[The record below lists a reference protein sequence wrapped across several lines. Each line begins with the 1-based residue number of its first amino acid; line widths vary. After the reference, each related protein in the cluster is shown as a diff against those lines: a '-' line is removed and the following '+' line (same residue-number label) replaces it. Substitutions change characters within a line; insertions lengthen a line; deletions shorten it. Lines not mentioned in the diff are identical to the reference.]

1 MARPVPAP
9 SSRLRTLPLST
20 FTITLALFAF
30 TACADRATGPGD
42 RADPDVSSAP
52 LALRNDRGAGRAPDV
67 GTVSRT
73 PFGLPPLAERA
84 KPNVGQP
91 DDGEPPLPKRHH
103 PHEPP
108 GAASHDATSTKL
120 LSYHGG
126 RVQTTPRIYLIYWG
140 PNWFT
145 GGDPDGVAHRLHLFY
160 KGIGGSSYADALKEY
175 AGKSSAFTNPTTQYK
190 GWRQDPSPVPKH
202 PLQAQIE
209 AVVRRAATQLNDF
222 SYNAQYVIATP
233 WGVSDQ
239 LLNDHRWCAWHDWTA
254 AGPDGRWVTF
264 TSMPYMP
271 YLDSLGRRCGGW
283 TVNDGADGRLD
294 GVTILAAHE
303 YGESVNDPDFRA
315 WYDSDGD
322 EIADKCSW
330 INLGTAVLRNGYA
343 FPVQPQW
350 SNARRKAVG
359 NGCL

>member
-1 MARPVPAP
+1 MASPLRDQHPCPCPLPP
-9 SSRLRTLPLST
+9 STVFS
-20 FTITLALFAF
+20 FTLAVFALS
-30 TACADRATGPGD
+30 ACADRVTAPGD
-42 RADPDVSSAP
+42 RTS
-52 LALRNDRGAGRAPDV
+52 PDV
-67 GTVSRT
+67 GVGSSTLL
-73 PFGLPPLAERA
+73 GAPPLADRA
-84 KPNVGQP
+84 KPYAGKA

-108 GAASHDATSTKL
+108 GAASRDATSTKL

-126 RVQTTPRIYLIYWG
+126 RVQTAPRIYLIYWG
-140 PNWFT
+140 PSWFSA
-145 GGDPDGVAHRLHLFY
+145 GDPSGVANRLNLFY
-160 KGIGGSSYADALKEY
+160 KGIGGSAYAEALKEY
-175 AGKSSAFTNPTTQYK
+175 AGKSSVFTNPSTQYK
-190 GWRQDPSPVPKH
+190 GWRQDTSPVPRH
-202 PLQAQIE
+202 PSQTQIE

-222 SYNAQYVIATP
+222 SYNAQYVIATV

-239 LLNDHRWCAWHDWTA
+239 LLNEHRWCAWHDWTA
-254 AGPDGRWVTF
+254 AGPTGRWVTF

-271 YLDSLGRRCGGW
+271 YLDSLGRRCGGG
-283 TVNDGADGRLD
+283 TVNGEKGELD

-303 YGESVNDPDFRA
+303 YSESVNDPDFRA

-330 INLGTAVLRNGYA
+330 INLTNAVLRNGYA

-350 SNARRKAVG
+350 SNARRKAEG